1 MRHGR
6 IDRPRTG
13 CVSRSRPGFVRAMA
27 TLSHVRR
34 DSSGSTLVEF
44 ALCSVVFIMI
54 TFGLIQSCL
63 GLYAFNFI
71 SDAARSASRYAV
83 VRGSS
88 CSGMSDCGITSAQL
102 QTYVRS
108 IVFPGINA
116 NNLTASAVWYSASAS
131 QPTTWTV
138 CANQCN
144 APGNAVQVQVTYSFP
159 LNIPFWKNR
168 ALSLSSTSQ
177 MVISN

>member
-1 MRHGR
+1 MSNASIR
-6 IDRPRTG
+6 RPRLG
-13 CVSRSRPGFVRAMA
+13 CVSRSRPGFARALA
-27 TLSHVRR
+27 TLSRVRR
-34 DSSGSTLVEF
+34 DSSGSSLVEF
-44 ALCSVVFIMI
+44 ALCSVLLIMI

-63 GLYAFNFI
+63 GLYAYNFI
-71 SDAARSASRYAV
+71 SDAARSAARYAV

-88 CSGMSDCGITSAQL
+88 CSGMPDCGITSAQV
-102 QTYVRS
+102 QTYVRG

-116 NNLTASAVWYSASAS
+116 SNLTASATWYSASAS

-138 CANQCN
+138 CAGQCN

-159 LNIPFWKNR
+159 MDIPFWKKRN
-168 ALSLSSTSQ
+168 LSLSSTSQ